1 MGIATSKGVIRDFA
15 GSYYVSED
23 DMAFG
28 WPTSYLQLLP
38 SKVEGGA
45 QAWDYGK
52 YSYFN
57 VLLHCF
63 RCSGGF

>member
-23 DMAFG
+23 SMGFG
-28 WPTSYLQLLP
+28 WPTCYLQMSP

-45 QAWDYGK
+45 QAWDQGK
-52 YSYFN
+52 E
-57 VLLHCF
+57 LIL
-63 RCSGGF
+63 R